1 MDEKINALRQAVNLT
16 PDNHTLR
23 LLLAEALQAAN
34 QKEEALAEYD
44 ILLQQGQLP
53 RANLLVVALLAIEA
67 QQLPMAQS
75 CLNAMRY
82 AGLVDEVS
90 HLQAK
95 IEEAFAQQGFVKMVV
110 PQATTTTTT
119 PHPSAPP
126 PPALE
131 ATERVTFADI
141 GGLEEVKKV
150 IHRMIILPFLRPE
163 LYQAYGKRG
172 GGGVLMYGP
181 PGCGKTML
189 ARATA
194 GECGLPLYN
203 VRIEEILDPYI
214 GVSEKRLHYVFDQ
227 ARLNAPCVLFIDEVD
242 ALAFARKKHTSS
254 ITRTLVDQLL
264 QELDA
269 IGANNQNLLILAA
282 TNAPWDVDDAL
293 LRPGRFDRRLFVPPP
308 DEPARVGIVQGLL
321 KGRPVQGVEAAT
333 VARHTTLFSG
343 ADLRA
348 LVEAATDMA
357 IEDALNHGKTM
368 PLTAK
373 HLERALKQLRP
384 TTLDW
389 LSRAENYIEF
399 ANQDKRYDE
408 VATYLKSSEVRRYKR

>member
-1 MDEKINALRQAVNLT
+1 MDEKINALRQAVELS

-23 LLLAEALQAAN
+23 LLLAEALQSADR
-34 QKEEALAEYD
+34 KEEALTEYET
-44 ILLQQGQLP
+44 LLQQGQLP
-53 RANLLVVALLAIEA
+53 RQNLMGVGLLAIA
-67 QQLPMAQS
+67 ANQFPMVQS

-82 AGLVDEVS
+82 AGLVEEVS
-90 HLQAK
+90 QLQAK
-95 IEEAFAQQGFVKMVV
+95 LEEAYAQQGFVKMVL
-110 PQATTTTTT
+110 PQATASPAAPETV
-119 PHPSAPP
+119 PP
-126 PPALE
+126 PTLE
-131 ATERVTFADI
+131 AEARVTFADI

-163 LYQAYGKRG
+163 LYQAYGRKG

-194 GECGLPLYN
+194 GECGLPMYN
-203 VRIEEILDPYI
+203 VRIEEVLDPYL
-214 GVSEKRLHYVFDQ
+214 GVSERRLHHVFEQ

-242 ALAFARKKHTSS
+242 ALAYARKKHTSS
-254 ITRTLVDQLL
+254 TTRTLVDQLL

-293 LRPGRFDRRLFVPPP
+293 LRPGRFDRRVFVPPP

-333 VARHTTLFSG
+333 VARGTPLFSG

-348 LVEAATDMA
+348 LVESATDLA
-357 IEDALNHGKTM
+357 IEDALNSGTTV
-368 PLTAK
+368 PLTTR
-373 HLERALKQLRP
+373 HVDRARQSLRP

-408 VATYLKSSEVRRYKR
+408 VAGYLKSAEVKRYKK

>member
-1 MDEKINALRQAVNLT
+1 MNEKIEALRQAVKLS
-16 PDNHTLR
+16 PDNHMLR
-23 LLLAEALQAAN
+23 LLLAEALQVAD

-44 ILLQQGQLP
+44 LLLQQGQLP
-53 RANLLVVALLAIEA
+53 RQNLLTVGLLAIEV
-67 QQLPMAQS
+67 QQMPLAQS

-82 AGLVDEVS
+82 AGLVEEVS
-90 HLQAK
+90 KLQAK
-95 IEEAFAQQGFVKMVV
+95 IEEAFTQQGFVKMVV
-110 PQATTTTTT
+110 PQATTST
-119 PHPSAPP
+119 PSTQPLVPP
-126 PPALE
+126 PPPLE
-131 ATERVTFADI
+131 AAERVTFADI

-163 LYQAYGKRG
+163 LYQAYGKKG

-194 GECGLPLYN
+194 GECGLPMYN

-214 GVSEKRLHYVFDQ
+214 GISERRLHHVFDQ

-254 ITRTLVDQLL
+254 VTRTLVDQLL

-293 LRPGRFDRRLFVPPP
+293 LRPGRFDRRVFVPPP

-321 KGRPVQGVEAAT
+321 KGRPVQGIEAAA
-333 VARHTTLFSG
+333 VARGSALFSG

-348 LVEAATDMA
+348 LVEAATDLA
-357 IEDALNHGKTM
+357 IEDALNSGTTM

-373 HLERALKQLRP
+373 HIDRARQGLRP

-389 LSRAENYIEF
+389 LTRAENYVEF

-408 VATYLKSSEVRRYKR
+408 VASYLKSAEVRKHKR

>member
-1 MDEKINALRQAVNLT
+1 MDEKINALRQALGIS

-23 LLLAEALQAAN
+23 LLLAEALQAAER
-34 QKEEALAEYD
+34 QEEALSEYD
-44 ILLQQGQLP
+44 TLLQQGQLP
-53 RANLLVVALLAIEA
+53 RQNLLTVGLFAVAAN
-67 QQLPMAQS
+67 QLPMAQS

-90 HLQAK
+90 QLQSK
-95 IEEAFAQQGFVKMVV
+95 IDEAYTQQGFVKMMM
-110 PQATTTTTT
+110 PQSSPATVADN
-119 PHPSAPP
+119 APP
-126 PPALE
+126 TLQAE
-131 ATERVTFADI
+131 ERITFADI

-194 GECGLPLYN
+194 GECGLPMYN
-203 VRIEEILDPYI
+203 VRIEEVLDPYL
-214 GVSEKRLHYVFDQ
+214 GVSEKRLHAFFEQ
-227 ARLNAPCVLFIDEVD
+227 ARQNAPCVLFIDEVD
-242 ALAFARKKHTSS
+242 ALAFARKRHTSS
-254 ITRTLVDQLL
+254 TTRTLVDQML

-269 IGANNQNLLILAA
+269 IGANNQNVLILAA

-293 LRPGRFDRRLFVPPP
+293 LRPGRFDRRVFVPPP
-308 DEPARVGIVQGLL
+308 DEPARVSIVQGLL
-321 KGRPVQGVEAAT
+321 KGRPVQGVEATT
-333 VARHTTLFSG
+333 VARGTALFSG

-348 LVEAATDMA
+348 LIESATDLA
-357 IEDALNHGKTM
+357 IEDALNSGNTV
-368 PLTAK
+368 PVTAK
-373 HLERALKQLRP
+373 HIDRGRQGLRP

-389 LSRAENYIEF
+389 LMRAENYVEF

-408 VATYLKSSEVRRYKR
+408 VSAYLRSAEVRKYRR